1 MRPALTRRLPLVA
14 VVLLA
19 AGLVGPTE
27 KLAVAGAPAPPSGDE
42 RLIAVTIDDLPV
54 NGADDGLAALQ
65 SMNERLLDA
74 LARHAVPA
82 VGFLNE
88 ARLYRPGE
96 VDGRIA
102 LMRAWLDRGLEL
114 GNHSYSHPS
123 LNRIGRAAFC
133 EEVIR
138 GETITRILQEPR
150 GQKLRYFRH
159 PFLEAGATAEDKAGF
174 EDFLAR
180 RGYRIAPVTVDAW
193 DWYYTYRYAM
203 AKRQGDQSLMERVVA
218 AYLDHLGSAI
228 DYAEAFSRRLFG
240 RNIRHVF
247 LMHENALAADHFDRV
262 AAAFRE
268 RGYRFVSLDEAL
280 ADPAYAHE
288 DRFVGGG
295 VNWLVRWAT
304 TAGMTDLPSSPRPP
318 AWLETLPAERS
329 SHDPLP

>member
-1 MRPALTRRLPLVA
+1 MPPHRLSLLALLPL
-14 VVLLA
+14 A
-19 AGLVGPTE
+19 AWLSVPPRS
-27 KLAVAGAPAPPSGDE
+27 LGAADPPPNDE
-42 RLIAVTIDDLPV
+42 HLIAVTIDDLPV

-65 SMNERLLDA
+65 PMNERLLDA

-88 ARLYRPGE
+88 ARLYRTGE

-123 LNRIGRAAFC
+123 LNRIGRAAF
-133 EEVIR
+133 EEDVIR
-138 GETITRILQEPR
+138 GETITRVLQEPR

-159 PFLEAGATAEDKAGF
+159 PFLDAGATADDKAGF

-203 AKRQGDQSLMERVVA
+203 ARRQGDPSLMERVAA
-218 AYLDHLGSAI
+218 AYLDHLGAAI
-228 DYAEAFSRRLFG
+228 EYSEAFSRRLFG

-304 TAGMTDLPSSPRPP
+304 TAGMTDLPPSPRPP
-318 AWLETLPAERS
+318 DWLETLPAERS